1 MCSIGTP
8 NPVSIPSNTNSLNLL
23 SPKLCAVQPHQ
34 PYQPLCIQSNPRR
47 SSGRG
52 GEEPLHSPPMA
63 PAALAAQV
71 LRGRWFMAYG
81 SFLIMSAAGATYI
94 FAIYSKDIKATLGY
108 TQEQLNTVGFFKD
121 VGANVGIHAG
131 LVAEVTPPWLVLA
144 VGAAMNLGGYLMLY
158 LSVTGRV
165 RPAPPLWLVCLYIA
179 VGANSQAFANTG
191 ALVTCVKNFP
201 ESRGVML
208 GLLKG
213 FVGLSGAIFTQL
225 YLAFYGPGGG
235 GDTRPL
241 ILLVGW
247 LPAAVSVFFLGTIRI
262 IRAPRPPAA
271 ARREYRA
278 FCAFLYVSLALAAYL
293 LVAIVLQ
300 KRFRFTRAEYG
311 VSAAV
316 VLTLLLLPLGVVLRE
331 EAALFK
337 LNIRN
342 DDAPDAQAPPPV
354 TVTAAAASAMP
365 PAATAG
371 ARLLLAALR
380 PPPRGEDYTILQA
393 LVSVDMALL
402 FTATV
407 FGVGGTLTAIDNM
420 GQIGESLGYPP
431 RSVATFVSLISIWNY
446 LGRVAAGFGSEALLA
461 RHRVPRPLLVAGVL
475 LLTVPG
481 HLLIAFGVPGSLY
494 AASVVVGFCFGA
506 AYPMILAIISEL
518 FGLKHYST
526 LYNVGNVASPVGS
539 YILNVRV
546 AGRMYDREAARQGAV
561 AAAAA
566 GTKGVTCVGT
576 RCYRESFLVVA
587 AVTVGAAAVTL
598 ALAWRT
604 RAFYGGDIY
613 ARFKEGG
620 VSGNNGVGEGAVVE
634 SKEEEPEVDG
644 RRRGDRA

>member
-1 MCSIGTP
+1 
-8 NPVSIPSNTNSLNLL
+8 
-23 SPKLCAVQPHQ
+23 
-34 PYQPLCIQSNPRR
+34 
-47 SSGRG
+47 
-52 GEEPLHSPPMA
+52 MA
-63 PAALAAQV
+63 TATAFAAQV

-94 FAIYSKDIKATLGY
+94 FAIYSKDIKSTLGY

-131 LVAEVTPPWLVLA
+131 LIAELAPPWLVLA

-213 FVGLSGAIFTQL
+213 FVGLSGAVFTQL

-247 LPAAVSVFFLGTIRI
+247 LPAAVSVAFLGTIRI
-262 IRAPRPPAA
+262 IRAPRSPVAV
-271 ARREYRA
+271 RREYRA
-278 FCAFLYVSLALAAYL
+278 FCAFLYLSLALAAYL

-300 KRFRFTRAEYG
+300 KRFHFTRAEYG

-316 VLTLLLLPLGVVLRE
+316 VLSMLLLPGFATVLRE
-331 EAALFK
+331 EAALSK
-337 LNIRN
+337 NTPDEAQAESSPELSPEVTV
-342 DDAPDAQAPPPV
+342 DAKQPPAPPP
-354 TVTAAAASAMP
+354 
-365 PAATAG
+365 ATSMAG
-371 ARLLLAALR
+371 QRLLISLR

-393 LVSVDMALL
+393 LVSVDMLLL

-407 FGVGGTLTAIDNM
+407 FGVGGTLTTINNM
-420 GQIGESLGYPP
+420 GQIGESLGYPR

-446 LGRVAAGFGSEALLA
+446 LGRVTAGFASEALLS
-461 RHRVPRPLLVAGVL
+461 RHRLPRPLILAGVL

-494 AASVVVGFCFGA
+494 VASVVIGFCFGGA
-506 AYPMILAIISEL
+506 QPLILACVSEL
-518 FGLKHYST
+518 FGLRYYST
-526 LYNVGNVASPVGS
+526 LYNFCGTASPLAS
-539 YILNVRV
+539 YVLNVRV
-546 AGRMYDREAARQGAV
+546 AGRMYDREAARQG
-561 AAAAA
+561 
-566 GTKGVTCVGT
+566 KGVTCIGV
-576 RCYRESFLVVA
+576 RCYRESFLVIT
-587 AVTVGAAAVTL
+587 AVTVAAAAVTL

-604 RAFYGGDIY
+604 REFYAGDIY
-613 ARFKEGG
+613 AKFKAGRTCSGG
-620 VSGNNGVGEGAVVE
+620 GGANAIAGE
-634 SKEEEPEVDG
+634 D
-644 RRRGDRA
+644 

>member
-1 MCSIGTP
+1 M
-8 NPVSIPSNTNSLNLL
+8 
-23 SPKLCAVQPHQ
+23 A
-34 PYQPLCIQSNPRR
+34 
-47 SSGRG
+47 SSF
-52 GEEPLHSPPMA
+52 
-63 PAALAAQV
+63 AAHV

-81 SFLIMSAAGATYI
+81 SFLIMSSAGATYI

-131 LVAEVTPPWLVLA
+131 LIAEVTPPWLVLA

-165 RPAPPLWLVCLYIA
+165 RARPPLWLVCLYIA

-235 GDTRPL
+235 GDTKPL

-247 LPAAVSVFFLGTIRI
+247 LPAAVSVAFLGTIRI
-262 IRAPRPPAA
+262 ISAPRPPAA

-278 FCAFLYVSLALAAYL
+278 FCSFLYVSLALAAYL

-300 KRFRFTRAEYG
+300 KRFRFTRAEYV

-316 VLTLLLLPLGVVLRE
+316 VFAMLLLPLGIVLRE

-337 LNIRN
+337 INN
-342 DDAPDAQAPPPV
+342 MPEAQADAPALSV
-354 TVTAAAASAMP
+354 VTAATKPAAVPASA
-365 PAATAG
+365 G
-371 ARLLLAALR
+371 LLSALR

-393 LVSVDMALL
+393 LVSVDMLLL

-420 GQIGESLGYPP
+420 GQIGESLGYPQ
-431 RSVATFVSLISIWNY
+431 RSISTFVSLISIWNY

-461 RHRVPRPLLVAGVL
+461 RYRIPRPLLVAAVL

-494 AASVVVGFCFGA
+494 AASVLVGFCFGA

-518 FGLKHYST
+518 FGLRYYST

-561 AAAAA
+561 AAVA
-566 GTKGVTCVGT
+566 GKGVTCVGA

-587 AVTVGAAAVTL
+587 AVTVAAALVTL

-604 RAFYGGDIY
+604 RVFYAGDIY
-613 ARFKEGG
+613 ARFKKDGSTG
-620 VSGNNGVGEGAVVE
+620 VSGNGVGEEAV
-634 SKEEEPEVDG
+634 VDG
-644 RRRGDRA
+644 RL

>member
-1 MCSIGTP
+1 
-8 NPVSIPSNTNSLNLL
+8 
-23 SPKLCAVQPHQ
+23 
-34 PYQPLCIQSNPRR
+34 
-47 SSGRG
+47 
-52 GEEPLHSPPMA
+52 
-63 PAALAAQV
+63 
-71 LRGRWFMAYG
+71 MAYG

-94 FAIYSKDIKATLGY
+94 FAIYSKDIKSTLGY

-121 VGANVGIHAG
+121 VGANVGIHVG

-158 LSVTGRV
+158 LSVAGRV

-235 GDTRPL
+235 GGGGDTKPL

-247 LPAAVSVFFLGTIRI
+247 LPAAISVAFLGAIRI

-271 ARREYRA
+271 ARREFRA
-278 FCAFLYVSLALAAYL
+278 FCAFLYVSLALAAFL
-293 LVAIVLQ
+293 MVSIILQ
-300 KRFRFTRAEYG
+300 KRFRFSRAEYG
-311 VSAAV
+311 LCAAV
-316 VLTLLLLPLGVVLRE
+316 VFAMLLLPLGVVLRE
-331 EAALFK
+331 EAALFRYS
-337 LNIRN
+337 NVTN
-342 DDAPDAQAPPPV
+342 APADAPALPAPV
-354 TVTAAAASAMP
+354 AAATNTKQGKQEP
-365 PAATAG
+365 PATTAAG
-371 ARLLLAALR
+371 ARLLAALR

-393 LVSVDMALL
+393 LVSVDMLLL
-402 FTATV
+402 FAATV

-420 GQIGESLGYPP
+420 GQIGESLGYPQ

-446 LGRVAAGFGSEALLA
+446 LGRVAAGFASEALLA

-475 LLTVPG
+475 LLAVPG

-494 AASVVVGFCFGA
+494 VASVVIGFCFGA

-518 FGLKHYST
+518 FGLKYYST

-561 AAAAA
+561 AAVA
-566 GTKGVTCVGT
+566 GKGVTCAGT

-604 RAFYGGDIY
+604 RAFYAGDIY
-613 ARFKEGG
+613 ARFKHGT
-620 VSGNNGVGEGAVVE
+620 SGNGAAAAEEEAVVDTKDE
-634 SKEEEPEVDG
+634 DERG
-644 RRRGDRA
+644 RGRGGDCN